1 MNPLFDKIVDE
12 LSEKH
17 FAVVDNFIENED
29 CRRIVELITIEKQH
43 FKKAAIGKSGQQHIA
58 EGIRGDFIQW
68 IDESKINASSI
79 EHYLKIIESL
89 RQYINQ
95 TLYLGLQSSEVH
107 LTMYPAQT
115 FYKRHLDQHRG
126 GKRKLS
132 FITYLNR
139 NWKVEEGGQ
148 LRIYHSNNQGNEIYT
163 DFLPEA
169 GRLVCFL
176 SEEIEHE
183 VLLSYR
189 ERFSITGWMLER

>member
-12 LSEKH
+12 LAEKH

-29 CRRIVELITIEKQH
+29 CMKILELINEEKQH
-43 FKKAAIGKSGQQHIA
+43 FKKAAIGKGNQQQIA
-58 EGIRGDFIQW
+58 EGVRGDFIQW
-68 IDESKINASSI
+68 IDEGVVNPSCI
-79 EHYLKIIESL
+79 ENYLKKSNDL
-89 RQYINQ
+89 RQYLNQ
-95 TLYLGLQSSEVH
+95 TLYLGLQSYEVH

-132 FITYLNR
+132 FITYLNP
-139 NWKVEEGGQ
+139 NWKPEEGGQ
-148 LRIYHSNNQGNEIYT
+148 LRIYHADSQGIET
-163 DFLPEA
+163 FMDVLPEA

-183 VLLSYR
+183 VLLSFR
-189 ERFSITGWMLER
+189 ERFSITGWMLGR